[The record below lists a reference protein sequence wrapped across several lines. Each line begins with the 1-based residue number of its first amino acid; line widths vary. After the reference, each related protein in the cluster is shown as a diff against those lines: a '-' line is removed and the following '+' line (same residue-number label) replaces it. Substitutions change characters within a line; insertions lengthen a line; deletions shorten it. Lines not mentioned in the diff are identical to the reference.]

1 MAAMQDDM
9 EKMRREKDAEIDA
22 IMLEYESKLQNTV
35 EEVKNACNKEKEVST
50 CHVSFVRLRGDHGWP
65 C

>member
-50 CHVSFVRLRGDHGWP
+50 CHVSFAYVVITGGRV
-65 C
+65 